1 MTTPQNRSRINV
13 DSELIKFY
21 FYTSLLLLLQMVH
34 IVVVLLV
41 SEPSI
46 WVLGIIPIW
55 ISCVGV
61 CLKAF
66 KEAMEETG
74 NKLDKRQNELLDS
87 IKKEACFYGL
97 MYIFIA
103 ITSFCLYLFKTL
115 ELKALVI
122 VLTIAGAGV
131 YAVAEVCN
139 NVNAQQDKRL

>member
-1 MTTPQNRSRINV
+1 MKNINI

-21 FYTSLLLLLQMVH
+21 FYTSLLLLLQAVT
-34 IVVVLLV
+34 VVILSV

-46 WVLGIIPIW
+46 WVLGTIPIW
-55 ISCVGV
+55 VSCVGV

-87 IKKEACFYGL
+87 IKKEAYFYGF

-103 ITSFCLYLFKTL
+103 IISFCLYVFKTL
-115 ELKALVI
+115 ELKALVK
-122 VLTIAGAGV
+122 TITMAGAGV
-131 YAVAEVCN
+131 YAVAKVCN
-139 NVNAQQDKRL
+139 NINAQQDKRL

>member
-1 MTTPQNRSRINV
+1 MKNINI

-21 FYTSLLLLLQMVH
+21 FYTSLLLLLQAVH
-34 IVVVLLV
+34 TVVILSV

-74 NKLDKRQNELLDS
+74 DKLDKRQNELLGL
-87 IKKEACFYGL
+87 IKKEAYFYGF

-103 ITSFCLYLFKTL
+103 IISFCLYVFKTL

-122 VLTIAGAGV
+122 VLTMAGAGV
-131 YAVAEVCN
+131 YAVAKVCN

>member
-21 FYTSLLLLLQMVH
+21 FYTSLLLLLQ
-34 IVVVLLV
+34 VVTVVILSV

-55 ISCVGV
+55 VSCISF
-61 CLKAF
+61 CLKTF

-87 IKKEACFYGL
+87 IKKEAYFYGF

-103 ITSFCLYLFKTL
+103 IMSFCLYVFKTL
-115 ELKALVI
+115 KLKALVI
-122 VLTIAGAGV
+122 VLTMAGAGV
-131 YAVAEVCN
+131 YAVAKVCN

>member
-1 MTTPQNRSRINV
+1 MKNINV

-21 FYTSLLLLLQMVH
+21 FYTSLLLLLQAVT
-34 IVVVLLV
+34 VVILSV

-55 ISCVGV
+55 VSCISF

-74 NKLDKRQNELLDS
+74 NKLDKRQNELLDL
-87 IKKEACFYGL
+87 IKKEAYFYGF

-103 ITSFCLYLFKTL
+103 IISFCLCLFKTL

-122 VLTIAGAGV
+122 VLTMAAAGV
-131 YAVAEVCN
+131 YAVAKVCN
-139 NVNAQQDKRL
+139 NINAQQDKRL